1 VRTIIGL
8 LCVVVLAGC
17 VSSKTAQIENS
28 KAAALRGKSVAITD
42 RPRAG
47 LVAMTRGYGML
58 GVVGVGVMV
67 AHGENIIKDNNIQ
80 DPAPQINH
88 ALVLAAQS
96 QYGIVPVNTPP
107 IHVDTTDVVQLAQAA
122 GGGVDVL
129 FDVQETGR
137 QFRYRPFG
145 SGYIVDSAFKFRVI
159 DVHSRTMIAEG
170 FCLQSTKDDPARPS
184 DDDLLANDAAM
195 LKQTLDAQRDQ
206 CRSQFEAQ
214 VLNISGS
221 KAAKN

>member
-1 VRTIIGL
+1 MRTVIGL
-8 LCVVVLAGC
+8 LCVVFLAGC
-17 VSSKTAQIENS
+17 VSTKTAQLESS
-28 KAAALRGKSVAITD
+28 KAAVLRGKAVAVTD

-58 GVVGVGVMV
+58 GAIGAGVMI
-67 AHGENIIKDNNIQ
+67 AHGENIIKDNDIQ

-88 ALVLAAQS
+88 ALVLAAQN
-96 QYGIVPVNTPP
+96 QYGIVPVSTPP
-107 IHVDTTDVVQLAQAA
+107 VHVDTTDVVQLAQAA
-122 GGGVDVL
+122 GGVDVL

-137 QFRYRPFG
+137 QFRYRPL
-145 SGYIVDSAFKFRVI
+145 SAGYIVDSAFKFRII

-170 FCLQSTKDDPARPS
+170 FCYQSTKDDPARPS
-184 DDDLLANDAAM
+184 DDDLLANGAAM

-214 VLNISGS
+214 VLNIPGS
-221 KAAKN
+221 RAARN

>member
-1 VRTIIGL
+1 MRTVIGL
-8 LCVVVLAGC
+8 LCVVFLAGC
-17 VSSKTAQIENS
+17 VSTKTAQIENGR
-28 KAAALRGKSVAITD
+28 AAALRGKSVAVTD

-58 GVVGVGVMV
+58 GAIGAGVMI
-67 AHGENIIKDNNIQ
+67 AHGENIIKDNDIQ

-96 QYGIVPVNTPP
+96 QYGIVPVSNHPV
-107 IHVDTTDVVQLAQAA
+107 HVDTTDVVQLAQAA
-122 GGGVDVL
+122 GGADVL

-137 QFRYRPFG
+137 QFRYRPLS
-145 SGYIVDSAFKFRVI
+145 SGYIVDSFFKFRII

-170 FCLQSTKDDPARPS
+170 FCQQSTKDDPARPS
-184 DDDLLANDAAM
+184 DDDLLANGAAM

-214 VLNISGS
+214 VLNIPSS
-221 KAAKN
+221 RAAKN

>member
-1 VRTIIGL
+1 MRSVIGL
-8 LCVVVLAGC
+8 LCVVFLAGC
-17 VSSKTAQIENS
+17 VSTKTAQIENS
-28 KAAALRGKSVAITD
+28 RAAALRGKAVAVTD

-58 GVVGVGVMV
+58 GAIGAGVMI
-67 AHGENIIKDNNIQ
+67 AHGENIIKDNDIQ

-88 ALVLAAQS
+88 ALVLAAQG
-96 QYGIVPVNTPP
+96 QYGIVPVSSPP
-107 IHVDTTDVVQLAQAA
+107 VHIDTTDVVLLAQAA
-122 GGGVDVL
+122 GGADVL

-137 QFRYRPFG
+137 QFRYRPFS
-145 SGYIVDSAFKFRVI
+145 SGYIVDSAFKFRII

-170 FCLQSTKDDPARPS
+170 FCQQSTKDDPARPS
-184 DDDLLANDAAM
+184 DDDLLANGAAM
-195 LKQTLDAQRDQ
+195 LKQTLDAQRDR

-221 KAAKN
+221 RAAKN

>member
-1 VRTIIGL
+1 MRTIIGL
-8 LCVVVLAGC
+8 LCVVCLAGC
-17 VSSKTAQIENS
+17 VSTKTAQIENS
-28 KAAALRGKSVAITD
+28 KAAALRGKAVAVTD

-58 GVVGVGVMV
+58 GAIGAGVMI
-67 AHGENIIKDNNIQ
+67 AHGENIIKDNDIQ

-88 ALVLAAQS
+88 ALLLAAQS
-96 QYGIVPVNTPP
+96 QYGIVPVSTPP
-107 IHVDTTDVVQLAQAA
+107 VHVDTTDVVQLAQAA
-122 GGGVDVL
+122 GGADVL

-137 QFRYRPFG
+137 QFRYRPLS
-145 SGYIVDSAFKFRVI
+145 SGYIVDSAFKFRII

-170 FCLQSTKDDPARPS
+170 FCQQSTKDDPARPS
-184 DDDLLANDAAM
+184 DDDLLANGAAM

-214 VLNISGS
+214 VLSIPGS
-221 KAAKN
+221 QAAKN